1 MHLPKPP
8 PRHEK
13 RVLAFAL
20 VAGLP
25 AVTATALLLW
35 HGDYSERLRW
45 TVMALVLVFWLAFS
59 FAVRE
64 RVIFPL
70 RTLSN
75 LLAALR
81 EGDYSLRARAAKDDA
96 MGEVMTE
103 VNLMSEMLREQ
114 RLTALEASAL
124 LRTVMEE
131 IDVAV
136 FTFDAAER
144 LRLVN
149 RAGERLLGAPA
160 ERLLDLTA
168 AELGLSPFLQEGS
181 PRAAE
186 LELPGATG
194 RFRVSRS
201 AFRRQGRPHQLLVLS
216 DVTRELRAEELAA
229 WQRLVRVL
237 GHELN
242 NSLAPVKSLAGSMRS
257 LLDSPR
263 RPDDWQQDMA
273 EGLGVIESRVDALSR
288 FTGAY
293 ARLAKLP
300 EPSREPVDIGDCLRR
315 VAKLETR
322 LPVEVEAGPDVTLDA
337 DAAQLEQV
345 LINLLRNAA
354 DAALE
359 TDGGVRA
366 GWRRMNGRLDV
377 WVADD
382 GPGLSSDSN
391 LFVPFYTTKP
401 GGSGIGLVLSRRI
414 AESHGGSLTLVN
426 RDDAAGCLATLSLPV
441 TSTSP
446 DPGTS

>member
-1 MHLPKPP
+1 MNLPKPP

-13 RVLAFAL
+13 RVLSFAL
-20 VAGLP
+20 IAGLP
-25 AVTATALLLW
+25 AVLATGVLLW
-35 HGDYSERLRW
+35 TGDYSSRLQW
-45 TVMALVLVFWLAFS
+45 TVMAAVTLVWLGFS

-114 RLTALEASAL
+114 RLSALEATAL

-136 FTFDAAER
+136 FTFDGGDR

-149 RAGERLLGAPA
+149 RAGEKLLGATA
-160 ERLLDLTA
+160 ERVLDLTA
-168 AELGLSPFLQEGS
+168 EELGLGAFLREGA

-186 LELPGATG
+186 LELPGANG

-201 AFRRQGRPHQLLVLS
+201 SFRRQGKPHRLLVLS

-257 LLDSPR
+257 LLDSPN
-263 RPDDWQQDMA
+263 RPGDWQEDMA
-273 EGLGVIESRVDALSR
+273 AGLGVIESRVEALSR

-300 EPSREPVDIGDCLRR
+300 EPRRESVSIEDCLRR

-322 LPVEVEAGPDVTLDA
+322 IGISVEPGPDVTVQA
-337 DAAQLEQV
+337 DSAQLEQV
-345 LINLLRNAA
+345 LINLLRNGA

-359 TDGGVRA
+359 TGGGVRT
-366 GWRRMNGRLDV
+366 GWKTHHGRLDV

-382 GPGLSSDSN
+382 GPGLSSESN

-414 AESHGGSLTLVN
+414 AESHGGTLTLAN
-426 RDDAAGCLATLSLPV
+426 RTGGPGCIATLALPLNG
-441 TSTSP
+441 
-446 DPGTS
+446 DGRI

>member
-13 RVLAFAL
+13 RVLVYAL
-20 VAGLP
+20 AAGLP
-25 AVTATALLLW
+25 AVAATGLLLW
-35 HGDYSERLRW
+35 SGDYSMRLQW
-45 TVMALVLVFWLAFS
+45 TVMALVLAVWLGFS

-81 EGDYSLRARAAKDDA
+81 EGDYTLRARAAKDDA

-103 VNLMSEMLREQ
+103 VNLMSVMLREQ
-114 RLTALEASAL
+114 RLSALEASRL
-124 LRTVMEE
+124 LQNVMEE

-136 FTFDAAER
+136 FTFDDEEK
-144 LRLVN
+144 LMLVN
-149 RAGERLLGAPA
+149 RAGEQLLGSNA
-160 ERLLDLTA
+160 EKLLELTA
-168 AELGLSPFLQEGS
+168 DQLGLGGFLQEGG

-186 LELPGATG
+186 LKFPGGSG
-194 RFRVSRS
+194 RYRVSRS
-201 AFRRQGRPHQLLVLS
+201 SFRRQGRPHRLLVLS

-242 NSLAPVKSLAGSMRS
+242 NSLAPVKSLAGSMRT
-257 LLDSPR
+257 LLDSDK
-263 RPDDWQQDMA
+263 RPGDWEQDMA

-288 FTGAY
+288 FTVAY
-293 ARLAKLP
+293 TRLAKLP
-300 EPSREPVDIGDCLRR
+300 EPRYEEVRIAECLRR

-322 LPVEVEAGPDVTLDA
+322 LSVEVETGPDVTVEA
-337 DAAQLEQV
+337 DAVQLEQA
-345 LINLLRNAA
+345 LINLLRNGA

-359 TDGGVRA
+359 TGGRVRA
-366 GWRRMNGRLDV
+366 GWRVNGPRLDV
-377 WVADD
+377 WVADE
-382 GPGLSSDSN
+382 GLGLSSDAN
-391 LFVPFYTTKP
+391 LFVPFFTTKP

-414 AESHGGSLTLVN
+414 AESHGGTLTLTN
-426 RDDAAGCLATLSLPV
+426 RDGSSGCLATLSLPLNG
-441 TSTSP
+441 SRP
-446 DPGTS
+446 ANGTD

>member
-1 MHLPKPP
+1 MHAPKPP

-20 VAGLP
+20 LAGLP
-25 AVTATALLLW
+25 AVAATGLLLW
-35 HGDYSERLRW
+35 TGDYSARLQW
-45 TVMALVLVFWLAFS
+45 TVMTVVTLSWLGFS

-64 RVIFPL
+64 RVVFPL

-81 EGDYSLRARAAKDDA
+81 EGDYSLRARAPKDDA

-114 RLTALEASAL
+114 RLSALEATAL

-136 FTFDAAER
+136 FTFDSAER

-149 RAGERLLGAPA
+149 RAGEQLLGAPA

-168 AELGLSPFLQEGS
+168 DALGLSALFREQASGPV
-181 PRAAE
+181 E
-186 LELPGATG
+186 LATPAGTG
-194 RFRVSRS
+194 RFRVGRGS
-201 AFRRQGRPHQLLVLS
+201 FRRQGEPHRLLVLS
-216 DVTRELRAEELAA
+216 DVTQELRAEESAA

-242 NSLAPVKSLAGSMRS
+242 NSLAPVKSLAGSMRA
-257 LLDSPR
+257 LLHSSA
-263 RPDDWQQDMA
+263 RPQDWQQDMA
-273 EGLGVIESRVDALSR
+273 EGLSVIESRVDALSR

-293 ARLAKLP
+293 ARLARLP
-300 EPSREPVDIGDCLRR
+300 APRREAVNIGECLRR
-315 VAKLETR
+315 TATLETR
-322 LPVEVEAGPDVTLDA
+322 LPVEIELGPETTIEA

-345 LINLLRNAA
+345 LINLLRNAV
-354 DAALE
+354 DAAIE
-359 TDGGVRA
+359 TGGDVRA
-366 GWRRMNGRLDV
+366 GWRRNGDRLEV
-377 WVADD
+377 WVADR
-382 GPGLSSDSN
+382 GPGLSSEAN

-401 GGSGIGLVLSRRI
+401 SGSGIGLVLSRRI
-414 AESHGGSLTLVN
+414 AESHGGTLTLAN
-426 RDDAAGCLATLSLPV
+426 RDDGPGCIATLSLPL
-441 TSTSP
+441 P
-446 DPGTS
+446 A

>member
-1 MHLPKPP
+1 MTLPKPP

-13 RVLAFAL
+13 RVLLFAL
-20 VAGLP
+20 AAGLP
-25 AVTATALLLW
+25 AVVSTGLLLW
-35 HGDYSERLRW
+35 HGDYSSRLQW
-45 TVMALVLVFWLAFS
+45 TVMSLIVMAWLGFS

-81 EGDYSLRARAAKDDA
+81 EGDYTLRARAAKDDA

-114 RLTALEASAL
+114 RLSALEASRL
-124 LRTVMEE
+124 LRNVMEE

-136 FTFDAAER
+136 FTFDADGM
-144 LRLVN
+144 LKLVN
-149 RAGERLLGAPA
+149 RAGEKLLGSTA
-160 ERLLDLTA
+160 EKLLDLTA
-168 AELGLSPFLQEGS
+168 DELGLGRFLREDA

-186 LELPGATG
+186 LNFPGGAG

-201 AFRRQGRPHQLLVLS
+201 AFRRQGRPHRLLVLS

-257 LLDSPR
+257 LLDSR
-263 RPDDWQQDMA
+263 QRPEDWQQDMA

-300 EPSREPVDIGDCLRR
+300 EPRREPVRIDECLRR

-322 LPVEVEAGPDVTLDA
+322 IQATVEPGLPITVEA

-345 LINLLRNAA
+345 LINLLRNGA

-359 TDGGVRA
+359 TGGGVRA
-366 GWRRMNGRLDV
+366 GWRAANGRLEV
-377 WVADD
+377 WFADD

-414 AESHGGSLTLVN
+414 AESHGGALTLVN
-426 RDDAAGCLATLSLPV
+426 RADGPGCLATLSLPLNGARPE
-441 TSTSP
+441 S
-446 DPGTS
+446 GTG

>member
-13 RVLAFAL
+13 RVLAYSLA
-20 VAGLP
+20 AGLP
-25 AVTATALLLW
+25 AVAATGVLLW
-35 HGDYSERLRW
+35 TGGYTTRLQW
-45 TVMALVLVFWLAFS
+45 TVMAIVVLVWLGFS

-81 EGDYSLRARAAKDDA
+81 EGDYTLRARANADDA
-96 MGEVMTE
+96 MGEVMAE
-103 VNLMSEMLREQ
+103 VNLMSAMLREQ
-114 RLTALEASAL
+114 RLSALEASRL
-124 LRTVMEE
+124 LQNVMEE

-136 FTFDAAER
+136 FTFDAEER

-149 RAGERLLGAPA
+149 RAGERLLGSPA
-160 ERLLDLTA
+160 EKLLDLTA
-168 AELGLSPFLQEGS
+168 DELGLGGFLQEDA

-186 LELPGATG
+186 LKFKGGSG
-194 RFRVSRS
+194 RYRVSRS
-201 AFRRQGRPHQLLVLS
+201 SFRRQGRPHRLLVLS

-257 LLDSPR
+257 LLDSPN
-263 RPDDWQQDMA
+263 RPGDWQQDMA
-273 EGLGVIESRVDALSR
+273 EGLDVIESRVDALSR
-288 FTGAY
+288 FTAAY
-293 ARLAKLP
+293 TRLAKLP
-300 EPSREPVDIGDCLRR
+300 EPRYETVEIAGCLRR

-322 LPVEVEAGPDVTLDA
+322 LHVQVEPGPEATVEADA
-337 DAAQLEQV
+337 VQLEQA

-359 TDGGVRA
+359 TGGGVRA
-366 GWRRMNGRLDV
+366 GWRVNGPRLEV

-382 GPGLSSDSN
+382 GLGLSSDAN
-391 LFVPFYTTKP
+391 LFVPFFTTKP

-414 AESHGGSLTLVN
+414 VESHGGTLTLTN
-426 RDDAAGCLATLSLPV
+426 REDAQGCVAILALPYNGARP
-441 TSTSP
+441 TN
-446 DPGTS
+446 GIG